1 MEEEAGTAVVATDNY
16 ELGYKMGSYM
26 KQFAD
31 EDTVIGIVGHVK
43 GSSTALGREEGF
55 RAGLG
60 EAEKQVAE
68 IVFCDSD
75 TDKAYELTCGLLEKY
90 PEIWNTGVKVTPAN
104 REKVY
109 CTLRYFIKTLKLSTT
124 LIFAFLVI
132 TSLQGSHLPGWFTPA
147 SLFLVF
153 GGMAFWLIRL
163 FLIRKG

>member
-1 MEEEAGTAVVATDNY
+1 MKTKPSKTDRIL
-16 ELGYKMGSYM
+16 E
-26 KQFAD
+26 
-31 EDTVIGIVGHVK
+31 
-43 GSSTALGREEGF
+43 ALGWIMLIGTLMYLIIGWSSF
-55 RAGLG
+55 PDQIPAHYNAAGEIDRYG
-60 EAEKQVAE
+60 SKWE
-68 IVFCDSD
+68 IVFIE
-75 TDKAYELTCGLLEKY
+75 AVMWLLYLGIGLLEKY

-132 TSLQGSHLPGWFTPA
+132 TSLQGSHLPGWFTLA

>member
-1 MEEEAGTAVVATDNY
+1 
-16 ELGYKMGSYM
+16 M
-26 KQFAD
+26 KTKPSKT
-31 EDTVIGIVGHVK
+31 ERILE
-43 GSSTALGREEGF
+43 ALGWIMLIGTLMYLIIGWSSF
-55 RAGLG
+55 PDQIPAHYNAAGEIDRYG
-60 EAEKQVAE
+60 SKWE
-68 IVFCDSD
+68 IVFIE
-75 TDKAYELTCGLLEKY
+75 AVMWLLYLGIGLLEKY
-90 PEIWNTGVKVTPAN
+90 PEIWNTGLKVTPAN

>member
-1 MEEEAGTAVVATDNY
+1 MKTKPSKTDRIL
-16 ELGYKMGSYM
+16 E
-26 KQFAD
+26 
-31 EDTVIGIVGHVK
+31 
-43 GSSTALGREEGF
+43 ALGWIMLIGTLMYLIIGWSSF
-55 RAGLG
+55 PDQIPAHYNAAGEIDRYG
-60 EAEKQVAE
+60 SKWE
-68 IVFCDSD
+68 IVFIE
-75 TDKAYELTCGLLEKY
+75 AVMWLLYLGIGLLEKY

>member
-1 MEEEAGTAVVATDNY
+1 
-16 ELGYKMGSYM
+16 M
-26 KQFAD
+26 KTKPSKT
-31 EDTVIGIVGHVK
+31 ERILE
-43 GSSTALGREEGF
+43 ALGWIMLIGTLMYLIIGWSSF
-55 RAGLG
+55 PDQIPAHYNAAGEIDRYG
-60 EAEKQVAE
+60 SKWE
-68 IVFCDSD
+68 IVFIE
-75 TDKAYELTCGLLEKY
+75 AVMWLLYLGIGLLEKY

-153 GGMAFWLIRL
+153 GGMAFWLISL

>member
-1 MEEEAGTAVVATDNY
+1 MKTKPSKTDRIL
-16 ELGYKMGSYM
+16 E
-26 KQFAD
+26 
-31 EDTVIGIVGHVK
+31 
-43 GSSTALGREEGF
+43 ALGWIMLIGTLMYLIIGWSSF
-55 RAGLG
+55 PDQIPAHYNAAGEIDRYG
-60 EAEKQVAE
+60 SKWE
-68 IVFCDSD
+68 IVFIE
-75 TDKAYELTCGLLEKY
+75 AVMWLLYLGIGLLEKY

-153 GGMAFWLIRL
+153 GGMAYWLIRL

>member
-1 MEEEAGTAVVATDNY
+1 
-16 ELGYKMGSYM
+16 M
-26 KQFAD
+26 KTKPSKT
-31 EDTVIGIVGHVK
+31 ERILE
-43 GSSTALGREEGF
+43 ALGWIMLIGTLMYLIIGWSSF
-55 RAGLG
+55 PDQIPAHYNAAGEIDRYG
-60 EAEKQVAE
+60 SKWE
-68 IVFCDSD
+68 IVFIE
-75 TDKAYELTCGLLEKY
+75 AVMWLLYLGIGLLEKY

>member
-1 MEEEAGTAVVATDNY
+1 MKTKPSKTDRILETLGWIMLIGTLMYLIIGWSSFPDQIPAHYNAAGEIDRY
-16 ELGYKMGSYM
+16 GS
-26 KQFAD
+26 KW
-31 EDTVIGIVGHVK
+31 
-43 GSSTALGREEGF
+43 
-55 RAGLG
+55 
-60 EAEKQVAE
+60 E
-68 IVFCDSD
+68 IVFIE
-75 TDKAYELTCGLLEKY
+75 AVMWLLYLGIGLLEKY

-132 TSLQGSHLPGWFTPA
+132 TSLQGSPLPGWFTPA